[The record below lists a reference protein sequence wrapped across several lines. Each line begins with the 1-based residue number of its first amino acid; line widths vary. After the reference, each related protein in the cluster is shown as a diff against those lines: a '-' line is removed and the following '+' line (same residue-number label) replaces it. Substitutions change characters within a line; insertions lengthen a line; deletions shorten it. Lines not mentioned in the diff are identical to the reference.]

1 MPLWWN
7 PLICCPT
14 AHYFPNDIWDATV
27 KETER
32 SISPAFQSNLLWEGN
47 NMSIFQKKKRKKWR
61 GWAPVWVWA
70 RSLKPQRLV
79 VALGVII
86 NFSSK
91 GDVPSKTAVV
101 AFYIIPLCFR
111 LEVKH
116 CLSRHLF
123 LKNDLVECDEKESLW
138 CKSTAIICTFSVIV
152 CTEVKVELKYH
163 TDWGGFFCFSP
174 HLVQIQS
181 GTCPVRAAI
190 YLIKQLKP
198 RWVDVFPPPV
208 FVSPG
213 GSVSR
218 LQHQPLCGKHN
229 TETNHSQVSGHW
241 SSVISDELMA
251 PLNGQQG
258 SQGNISMNLNYWSS
272 FRVKKP

>member
-1 MPLWWN
+1 M
-7 PLICCPT
+7 
-14 AHYFPNDIWDATV
+14 
-27 KETER
+27 K
-32 SISPAFQSNLLWEGN
+32 
-47 NMSIFQKKKRKKWR
+47 
-61 GWAPVWVWA
+61 
-70 RSLKPQRLV
+70 
-79 VALGVII
+79 
-86 NFSSK
+86 
-91 GDVPSKTAVV
+91 
-101 AFYIIPLCFR
+101 
-111 LEVKH
+111 
-116 CLSRHLF
+116 
-123 LKNDLVECDEKESLW
+123 
-138 CKSTAIICTFSVIV
+138 
-152 CTEVKVELKYH
+152 VKVKLKYH
-163 TDWGGFFCFSP
+163 TDWCRFSVFL
-174 HLVQIQS
+174 HIQS

-213 GSVSR
+213 WSVSR

-272 FRVKKP
+272 FRVKNLKTGCWKTNRWSKKAGKELFSVKW